1 MIRPL
6 MITFAVA
13 SVVAIAAGVAV
24 SILHPSPFGHSS
36 SGGSQSRDPG
46 PEVSREL
53 AWAGSPTLTISVP
66 AEVTYTQGPAAK
78 ITASGGSAVLDE
90 LVVTN
95 DEVKLKEGCDF
106 SWDFAFG
113 GKKNGVHYSR
123 ETCNSL
129 FNNHGPPLRITI
141 TGPSTE
147 AFKVNGAA
155 KLDIQSYDRP
165 KLKLDVSGAAK
176 LTAAG
181 KVKTLDADLSGATE
195 ADLAELDVT
204 DASLDISG
212 VGHAKLKAT
221 GDVSVDISGAGAVE
235 LLAKPAQLHQQIS
248 GAGHI
253 SQP

>member
-13 SVVAIAAGVAV
+13 SVVAIAAGVGV
-24 SILHPSPFGHSS
+24 SILHPAKWGHEDK
-36 SGGSQSRDPG
+36 GGSNSGDPG
-46 PEVSREL
+46 PEATRDFT
-53 AWAGSPTLTISVP
+53 WAGSPNLTISVP
-66 AEVTYTQGPAAK
+66 AEVTYIQGPVAK
-78 ITASGGSAVLDE
+78 VTATAGSAVLDE
-90 LVVTN
+90 LEVTSDEIRMKQGCNLEWKFSIN
-95 DEVKLKEGCDF
+95 DGVKGG
-106 SWDFAFG
+106 SRFG
-113 GKKNGVHYSR
+113 KA
-123 ETCNSL
+123 CNSL
-129 FNNHGPPLRITI
+129 FNNHGSPLKITV

-147 AFKVNGAA
+147 KFQVNGAA

-165 KLKLDVSGAAK
+165 NLKLDVSGASK
-176 LTAAG
+176 ITAAG

-195 ADLAELDVT
+195 ADLGNLEVT

-235 LLAKPAQLHQQIS
+235 LLTKPAHLTQDIS

>member
-13 SVVAIAAGVAV
+13 SVVAIAAGVGV
-24 SILHPSPFGHSS
+24 SILHPAKFGHFDN
-36 SGGSQSRDPG
+36 GGSETQDPG
-46 PEVSREL
+46 PVVTRDFT
-53 AWAGSPTLTISVP
+53 WAGSPNLTISVP
-66 AEVTYTQGPAAK
+66 AEVTYIQGPTAK
-78 ITASGGSAVLDE
+78 VTATGNSAVLDE
-90 LVVTN
+90 LEVTN
-95 DEVKLKEGCDF
+95 DEVGLKEGCNF
-106 SWDFAFG
+106 SWGFSVGDR
-113 GKKNGVHYSR
+113 KDQNHVRKN
-123 ETCNSL
+123 CNSL
-129 FNNHGPPLRITI
+129 FNNHGSPLKITI

-147 AFKVNGAA
+147 KFQVNGAA

-165 KLKLDVSGAAK
+165 DLKLDVSGAAK

-195 ADLAELDVT
+195 ADLGNLEVT

-235 LLAKPAQLHQQIS
+235 LLTKPAHLTQDIS